1 MRTLHILGR
10 LVDFILGSLIWSVAI
25 VLAAL
30 AAPFVLIAFFA
41 WQIFYNTDRFFHL
54 WLPFT
59 PTAIWM
65 MLTDSD
71 PVGRILIR
79 ILLAIIGWVMLKMA
93 LRAYARHYL
102 RREGYSE
109 EFIASQR

>member
-1 MRTLHILGR
+1 MQTLRILGW
-10 LVDFILGSLIWSVAI
+10 LFDFIVGSLIWSVVI
-25 VLAAL
+25 ILAAV
-30 AAPFVLIAFFA
+30 AAPFALVGFFL

-71 PVGRILIR
+71 PVGRILIG
-79 ILLAIIGWVMLKMA
+79 IPLAIIVWWIGYA
-93 LRAYARHYL
+93 LL
-102 RREGYSE
+102 RRLVHRKLRGLGYDGIS
-109 EFIASQR
+109 F

>member
-1 MRTLHILGR
+1 MRTLHILGW
-10 LVDFILGSLIWSVAI
+10 LVDFIVGSLIWSVVI
-25 VLAAL
+25 VLAAV
-30 AAPFVLIAFFA
+30 AAPFALVGFFL

-59 PTAIWM
+59 RTAIWM

-71 PVGRILIR
+71 PVGRILIC
-79 ILLAIIGWVMLKMA
+79 IPLAIIGWAILKMA

-109 EFIASQR
+109 EFISRNS

>member
-1 MRTLHILGR
+1 MRTLHILGW
-10 LVDFILGSLIWSVAI
+10 LVDFIVGSLIWSVAI
-25 VLAAL
+25 VLAAFL
-30 AAPFVLIAFFA
+30 APFALVGLFL

-71 PVGRILIR
+71 PAGRWLIG
-79 ILLAIIGWVMLKMA
+79 IPLAIIGWAMLKMA
-93 LRAYARHYL
+93 VRIYARHYL
-102 RREGYSE
+102 RSEGYPE
-109 EFIASQR
+109 EFIAR

>member
-1 MRTLHILGR
+1 MRTLHVLGR
-10 LVDFILGSLIWSVAI
+10 LVDFVVGSFVWAAVI
-25 VLAAL
+25 VLAA
-30 AAPFVLIAFFA
+30 ATAPFALVGFFL

-71 PVGRILIR
+71 PVGRILIG
-79 ILLAIIGWVMLKMA
+79 IPLAIIGWTLLMMA
-93 LRAYARHYL
+93 LRAYVRHYL

-109 EFIASQR
+109 EFIARLD

>member
-1 MRTLHILGR
+1 MRTLHILGW
-10 LVDFILGSLIWSVAI
+10 LVDFIVGSLIWSVVI

-30 AAPFVLIAFFA
+30 VAPFALVGFFL

-65 MLTDSD
+65 MLTDPD
-71 PVGRILIR
+71 PVGRWLIG
-79 ILLAIIGWVMLKMA
+79 IPLVIIGWWIVSWWF
-93 LRAYARHYL
+93 
-102 RREGYSE
+102 RRM
-109 EFIASQR
+109 IR